1 MAWRTGRE
9 SWLLF
14 LLWLIAR
21 WSWMNWDITDANR
34 GFSLL
39 GPIWTLASSVT
50 ENFSTWPPS
59 LSPCPPLLSFLTT
72 LSPIETPL
80 LTPWLLSQ
88 FFELLLYSVSFTLPY
103 LELSHLYKLHLQNQF
118 QTSPLPAQPPILV
131 KELPISWTILSPM
144 NSNPLT
150 LPFSSYPPAPSS
162 PHPHL
167 RFRSHHHHHSSNP
180 LKIPCPL
187 PSKMPIYNEREP
199 IIHIFCNW
207 AWRYH

>member
-1 MAWRTGRE
+1 MSET
-9 SWLLF
+9 SQ
-14 LLWLIAR
+14 
-21 WSWMNWDITDANR
+21 TANR

-59 LSPCPPLLSFLTT
+59 LSPCPQLLSFLTT

-80 LTPWLLSQ
+80 LTPWPHSQ
-88 FFELLLYSVSFTLPY
+88 FLVSPLFRLIHTPIPWTL
-103 LELSHLYKLHLQNQF
+103 SSLQT
-118 QTSPLPAQPPILV
+118 TSPPKSISDIPAPSTASNPCQRASL
-131 KELPISWTILSPM
+131 SWTILSSM

-150 LPFSSYPPAPSS
+150 LPFSSYLPAPSS
-162 PHPHL
+162 PHPYL

-199 IIHIFCNW
+199 IIHILCTW
-207 AWRYH
+207 AWGYH